1 MSRACVR
8 SGIRFHLSCLV
19 FPDSQILTVQM
30 PSTYPGSGTQ
40 NATTAIDS
48 MAQEGNTA
56 TGGLRRPR
64 RVLVF
69 PLPYQGHINPMFQ
82 LAGLLHAR
90 GFAITVFHAHLN
102 APDPSRHPAY
112 HFVPVPDSLSAGC
125 TDTADTA
132 VMATINNILSLNSS
146 CEASFR
152 ERLAALL
159 EAPGARD
166 DVACLIADAH
176 LLTLMEVARQQGVP
190 TLALRTGSAAC
201 FRVFMANPMLC
212 DKGYLPAQESQL
224 DAPVRELPPYRVR
237 DLMAI
242 SRNREEHDQIC
253 HLLSRAV
260 EAVRTSSG
268 FILNTFDALEADEL
282 ATTRQDLGLPV
293 FDTGPLHKIS
303 PAASSS
309 ILPQDRAC
317 LEWLDAQAPASV
329 LYISFGSLANM
340 SGADLA
346 EMAWGIA
353 NTGQPFLW
361 VLRSDLVRGVARVTL
376 PDGFDAVTSDRGMIV
391 DWAPQEEVLA
401 HAAVGGFW
409 THAGWNST
417 LEGVCG
423 GVPMLCRP
431 YFGDQMGNARY
442 VELVWRAGLVLECEL
457 ERGKVEQAIRRL
469 MQSEEGD
476 RMRERAQKLKS
487 RAAKAITDAG
497 SSRLSVDKLVNH
509 ILSLSK

>member
-1 MSRACVR
+1 MPNRA
-8 SGIRFHLSCLV
+8 
-19 FPDSQILTVQM
+19 
-30 PSTYPGSGTQ
+30 TQ
-40 NATTAIDS
+40 NATAAIDS
-48 MAQEGNTA
+48 MGQEEGNTA
-56 TGGLRRPR
+56 TGGLRRR

-90 GFAITVFHAHLN
+90 GFAITVFHAHFN

-112 HFVPVPDSLSAGC
+112 DFVPLPDGMSAAC
-125 TDTADTA
+125 TDDTA
-132 VMATINNILSLNSS
+132 EPAVIATIKNIFAVNTS

-176 LLTLMEVARQQGVP
+176 LLTLVDVARQQGVP

-201 FRVFMANPMLC
+201 FRCFLANPMLC

-224 DAPVRELPPYRVR
+224 DTPVRELPPYRVR

-242 SRNREEHDQIC
+242 SRNREEHDLTC
-253 HLLSRAV
+253 KLLSRAV
-260 EAVRTSSG
+260 EAARTSTG
-268 FILNTFDALEADEL
+268 FILNTFDALETDEL
-282 ATTRQDLGLPV
+282 ATVRQDLGLPV
-293 FDTGPLHKIS
+293 FDVGPLHKIS

-317 LEWLDAQAPASV
+317 LEWLDAQAPSV
-329 LYISFGSLANM
+329 LYVSFGSLANM

-353 NTGQPFLW
+353 NAGQPFLW
-361 VLRSDLVRGVARVTL
+361 VLRSDLVRGAARVTL
-376 PDGFDAVTSDRGMIV
+376 PDGFDAVTRERGMV
-391 DWAPQEEVLA
+391 VEWAPQEEVLA
-401 HAAVGGFW
+401 HGAVGGFW
-409 THAGWNST
+409 THGGWNST

-442 VELVWRAGLVLECEL
+442 VELVWRTGLALEGEL
-457 ERGKVEQAIRRL
+457 ERSKVEEAIRRL
-469 MQSEEGD
+469 MRSEEGG
-476 RMRERAQKLKS
+476 RMRERAQELKR
-487 RAAKAITDAG
+487 RAAEAITDDAAG
-497 SSRLSVDKLVNH
+497 SSLLSIDKLVNH
-509 ILSLSK
+509 ILSLSLSK